1 MGMKINLTKERYVQ
15 TLQKFVNFLDERFPR
30 WKTGLGCSKMV
41 PVVIQQRSLL
51 TGLLKILENE
61 SSAWK
66 QNMSGLHTVLIWA
79 LPISFSGVILNPGST
94 TRNQHR
100 WKSLNCG
107 FQRKWKP
114 FSLQFAIVWWKTL
127 PSVCGIALHAMVDT
141 WSMFCDCLLSGW
153 WLVFQNFEQASQER
167 PLLYDYW
174 HHLAA
179 PPGEPFIKL
188 IDELLESLNV
198 AFLC

>member
-1 MGMKINLTKERYVQ
+1 MNWWRVSFYKLSQNKL
-15 TLQKFVNFLDERFPR
+15 VNTTSSGAIQAPTCKYASLFL
-30 WKTGLGCSKMV
+30 WV
-41 PVVIQQRSLL
+41 
-51 TGLLKILENE
+51 
-61 SSAWK
+61 
-66 QNMSGLHTVLIWA
+66 WA
-79 LPISFSGVILNPGST
+79 LPIPFSGVILNPGST

-107 FQRKWKP
+107 FQRRWKP

-179 PPGEPFIKL
+179 AKPCFPPGEPFIKL